1 MKLRFVK
8 VNPVENMTI
17 FIMDEVNSAQH
28 ISVAN
33 KLMDYSNIHGE
44 QVGFIE
50 NPRSLKGKSLNTLR
64 LQMMGGEF
72 CGNATRSLAA
82 LMVHHKLDS
91 INESAEGFN
100 VTLEV
105 SGSEELLECLV
116 RPTDVENIYYS
127 QVSMPLPTRTSN
139 TNILFEDKLID
150 LIRIDFPGISH
161 FIVEA
166 SLISDKEEFFNTL
179 KTKMSKEDFDAFGI
193 MFYDSED
200 SFLEPLVYVKAT
212 DSKFW
217 ERSCGSGTSALGVA
231 LAIKNKMNTKEKVKQ
246 PGGDLE
252 VKVDIVDG
260 QIAKVYLD
268 GKVEIV
274 AEGNV
279 FINDQLS

>member
-179 KTKMSKEDFDAFGI
+179 KIKMSKEDFDAFGI

-260 QIAKVYLD
+260 QIAKIYLD

>member
-116 RPTDVENIYYS
+116 RLTDVENIYYS

-166 SLISDKEEFFNTL
+166 SLISDKEEFFNAL
-179 KTKMSKEDFDAFGI
+179 KIKMSKEDFDAFGI
-193 MFYDSED
+193 MFYDSKD

>member
-17 FIMDEVNSAQH
+17 FVMDEVNSDQH
-28 ISVAN
+28 VVVAN

-91 INESAEGFN
+91 INESDEGFF
-100 VTLEV
+100 VSLEV
-105 SGSEELLECLV
+105 SGSEELLDCLV
-116 RPTDVENIYYS
+116 RPTELENIYYS
-127 QVSMPLPTRTSN
+127 QVGMPLPTRSSN
-139 TNILFEDKLID
+139 TNILFDGKLID

-161 FIVEA
+161 FIVE
-166 SLISDKEEFFNTL
+166 SSVINDKEEFFNAL
-179 KTKMSKEDFDAFGI
+179 KSKMGKEDFDAFGI
-193 MFYDSED
+193 MFYDTKD

-212 DSKFW
+212 NSKYW

-231 LAIKNKMNTKEKVKQ
+231 LAIKNKRNTREKIRQ

-252 VKVDIVDG
+252 VMVDIVDG
-260 QIAKVYLD
+260 QVSKVYLD

-274 AEGNV
+274 SEGIV
-279 FINDQLS
+279 YINDQL

>member
-179 KTKMSKEDFDAFGI
+179 KIKMSKEDFDAFGI
-193 MFYDSED
+193 MFYDSKD